1 VDERGVINGPSIGDR
16 QGGHMKRW
24 KKITL
29 VLLGLII
36 ISQLPFVYRRQQ
48 LGRLRE
54 TIAQL
59 NSQRVLDQNS
69 LPYADYKGV
78 IHVHSMLGG
87 HSTGNF
93 TDIIQAANAN
103 RLDFVV
109 MTEHPSAYIDTA
121 EMTLKGTQ
129 GSVLFI
135 NGSEISA
142 ANQDRLLLMPGD
154 GKANADGTATAQEI
168 IAWARANHRLAFVA
182 YPQEYGSLDACD
194 YDGIEVYNLYTNAR
208 RANPL
213 ILFFDGLWSYGSY
226 PDLLFI
232 RFYER
237 PSESLK
243 KWDELLGGGEG
254 RRLVAIAGNDAHANI
269 GFNLSD
275 AAGKQIAGIKL
286 DPYERSFGIVRN
298 HVLLSRNQPLN
309 TEALLAALAKG
320 HSYLSFDL
328 FCDAAGFRYTAWN
341 GTESRMMGDEIS
353 LADGVRLTLGTP
365 VKSRIKLIK
374 DGALLREATLSGA
387 TEFLVTEKGVYRVEA
402 YLDQLPKPLNDQ
414 PWIISN
420 PIYVR

>member
-1 VDERGVINGPSIGDR
+1 
-16 QGGHMKRW
+16 MKRW

-36 ISQLPFVYRRQQ
+36 ISQLPFVYRRHQ

-54 TIAQL
+54 TIAVL
-59 NSQRVLDQNS
+59 NAQRAS
-69 LPYADYKGV
+69 ASHALPFADYSGV

-87 HSTGNF
+87 HSNGNF
-93 TDIIQAANAN
+93 TDIIRAANAN
-103 RLDFVV
+103 RLAFVI
-109 MTEHPSAYIDTA
+109 MTEHPSADMDTA
-121 EMTLKGTQ
+121 LMTLKGRQ
-129 GSVLFI
+129 GGLLFI

-154 GKANADGTATAQEI
+154 GAANANGTATAQEI
-168 IAWARANHRLAFVA
+168 IARAKANNRLAFIA
-182 YPQEYGSLDACD
+182 YPQEYRSWDASD

-213 ILFFDGLWSYGSY
+213 LLFFDGLWSYGSY
-226 PDLLFI
+226 PDLLFT

-237 PSESLK
+237 PDESLK
-243 KWDELLGGGEG
+243 KWDELLAAGGG

-269 GFNLSD
+269 GFGLAD
-275 AAGKQIAGIKL
+275 ATGKQFIGVKL
-286 DPYERSFGIVRN
+286 DPYERSFSIVRN
-298 HVLLSRNQPLN
+298 HVLLEKNQPLN
-309 TEALLAALAKG
+309 AEALLAALAAG

-328 FCDAAGFRYTAWN
+328 FCDAAGFSYTARS
-341 GTESRMMGDEIS
+341 GTLNRMMGDEIR
-353 LADGVRLTLGTP
+353 LEDGLRLTVTTP

-374 DGALLREATLSGA
+374 DGTLLRVETISEAW
-387 TEFLVTEKGVYRVEA
+387 EFPVTERGVYRIEA
-402 YLDQLPKPLNDQ
+402 YLDQLPAPLNDK